1 MINLI
6 INKLGRF
13 IAPTLIMFSSLH
25 FAQEGISIV
34 GKVIDSEDNPLSYVN
49 VYLLDSFDGAMSDE
63 AGMFNFSTLKAGEI
77 FLVASLIGYEKY
89 QVSVNT
95 DTSNGKLFTIRL
107 ISTALETDDVIV
119 TASSYGSAEDNGVV
133 MTSMDVITTPG
144 GAADIFQS
152 LKTLPGVTQV
162 SESAQL
168 YVRGG
173 DPNETITLLD
183 QASLYHPFT
192 YESAYGGLFSNIN
205 TETIKGMFFSSGGFS
220 AKYGNALSGVLD
232 LETKNEPDVQS
243 FLIGVSLASAD
254 ISGQIPITYSELG
267 LRFSARQSFT
277 KPIFWLNG
285 GLDEFTVLPVSSDAN
300 ATLTYK
306 FSKTGRIKLFYSIA
320 KDEQGVNV
328 KLPGYTDEFN
338 GSSDNNLVNLCVSDI
353 VFDNTVVKA
362 SISKTGYES
371 TWELGI
377 LDIVRKDNG
386 LKFRFDTETILS
398 TSSKLLVGG
407 EWEYRDAQFNGVI
420 PAEDYDVRS
429 EAEGELINAQF
440 DVSRTGVYVETELSN
455 FLGIEKLFIIGGLR
469 ADVVSPLSL
478 NWIDPRAGIGYKLTD
493 ELTFNLGW
501 GIFQQHPDPRLY
513 SSSDGNPELDA
524 MNATHY
530 IASLDYKINNLSSAR
545 IEAYYKEYK
554 NLPLEDH
561 ILNYNNNGYG
571 FARGIDFMIKGE
583 LFGIIGGWLSY
594 GFINTERRWMDYEEL
609 TSSDFD
615 ITHNLTIVAKYNLTS
630 SLQIGVNYKYATGK
644 PFTPV
649 LNSMYIPELDIFEPL
664 YGKDNSDRYPTY
676 QRLDIRLTYLTQLFD
691 SYFTVFY
698 MEGLNILD
706 INNIFGYSYNKDYS
720 QRQKVDSYF
729 GRRTIVFGMQITI

>member
-1 MINLI
+1 
-6 INKLGRF
+6 
-13 IAPTLIMFSSLH
+13 MFSSLH